1 MSLRDPVDHSDIWDG
16 AEFRVPLHLLRVKV
30 PVTAGMD
37 PCVLLG
43 MVPILRKTTQDL
55 PPILVDDLC
64 TPQNPCG
71 SWRAQDGRHRFFAHV
86 IAGRHDIAARLDPG
100 GEHG

>member
-1 MSLRDPVDHSDIWDG
+1 MTIDPSDRYDG
-16 AEFRVPLHLLRVKV
+16 APFRIPLRLLRVKD
-30 PVTAGMD
+30 PVTAGID

-55 PPILVDDLC
+55 PPILVDDHC
-64 TPQNPCG
+64 TRLNPCG
-71 SWRAQDGRHRFFAHV
+71 SWRTQDGRHRFFAHV
-86 IAGRHDIAARLDPG
+86 IAGRHDIVAVLDPG

>member
-1 MSLRDPVDHSDIWDG
+1 MCSGTHPDPSDPWDG

-30 PVTAGMD
+30 PVPAGMD

-43 MVPILRKTTQDL
+43 MVPILRRTTQDL
-55 PPILVDDLC
+55 PSILVDDHCSSL
-64 TPQNPCG
+64 NPCG
-71 SWRAQDGRHRFFAHV
+71 SWRVQDGRHRFFAHV
-86 IAGRHDIAARLDPG
+86 IAGRHDAAARLDPG